1 MRGDAFSG
9 RTPGGPPGDP
19 RGTRGGSVNRSL
31 RASLCRIAKNPK
43 SKSLFSLKKKSP
55 SGEFFFRRGY
65 RDFIGSDFFFSD
77 QAKISIMDDI
87 SQFKEGNEQCCK
99 PSASA
104 HASISRKSA

>member
-1 MRGDAFSG
+1 M
-9 RTPGGPPGDP
+9 
-19 RGTRGGSVNRSL
+19 NRSL